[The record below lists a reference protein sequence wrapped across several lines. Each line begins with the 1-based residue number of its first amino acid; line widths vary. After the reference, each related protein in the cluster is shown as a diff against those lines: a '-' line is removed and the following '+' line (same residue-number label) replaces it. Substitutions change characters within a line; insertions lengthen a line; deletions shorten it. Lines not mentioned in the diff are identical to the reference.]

1 MAQKKLL
8 CFLMVVIVSFSVEVL
23 ATPGVQVSTDDQVW
37 AKDLAKNAT
46 GLAMN
51 EIKQKYIELQRMLG
65 GAGKEIELEG
75 SQEYLPAPEPILR
88 VFVSSSMNPGLL
100 KRYALEAKTY
110 GAVLVFKGLPDGS
123 WRKLSQL
130 VTEIT
135 GGSDEGAAL
144 QIDDEA
150 FNHFGI
156 TMVPSFVLSREDERW
171 MDENA
176 KPEASDK
183 VSGNIGIR
191 GALRLIAAEGELV
204 DIASQMLE
212 QTGGDR

>member
-1 MAQKKLL
+1 MIGL
-8 CFLMVVIVSFSVEVL
+8 VNL
-23 ATPGVQVSTDDQVW
+23 AAVTLAESRVRASNEDQVW
-37 AKDLAKNAT
+37 AQNLMQNAQMLSMK
-46 GLAMN
+46 G
-51 EIKQKYIELQRMLG
+51 IKQKYIELQDMLG
-65 GAGKEIELEG
+65 EKKGNIEFEEVREDLFV
-75 SQEYLPAPEPILR
+75 PKPILR
-88 VFVSSSMNPGLL
+88 VFVSRSMNLSLL
-100 KRYALEAKTY
+100 KRYVEEAKIY

-135 GGSDEGAAL
+135 GGSDEGVAL

-150 FNHFGI
+150 FNYFGI

-176 KPEASDK
+176 QPEASDK

-191 GALRLIAAEGELV
+191 GALRLIAAEGELA

-212 QTGGDR
+212 QAGGDR